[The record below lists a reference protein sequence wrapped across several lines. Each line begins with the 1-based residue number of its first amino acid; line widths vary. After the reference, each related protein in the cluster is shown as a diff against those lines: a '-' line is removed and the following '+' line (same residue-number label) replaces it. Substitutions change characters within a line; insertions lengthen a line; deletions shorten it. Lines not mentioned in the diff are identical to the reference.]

1 MIIVR
6 ETFIAKP
13 GMASKLA
20 RLFRDTQANFTGVE
34 VKVKIMTDF
43 TGQFNKVVMETE
55 LENLAAFEARMKE
68 YGSNAKARESMSG
81 YLDMYLTGER
91 EIFQVLE

>member
-20 RLFRDTQANFTGVE
+20 RLFRDTQSNFSGVE
-34 VKVKIMTDF
+34 VKPKIMTDF
-43 TGQFNKVVMETE
+43 TGQLNKVVIETE
-55 LENLAAFEARMKE
+55 LKSLADFEARMKE
-68 YGSNAKARESMSG
+68 YASNAKARKSMSG
-81 YLDMYLTGER
+81 YLEMYLTGER